1 MRRFVSIGV
10 LIGMFWALAQP
21 GLTQAARPRQSERL
35 VLAFYYAW
43 FDLTTW
49 QRPLSDQP
57 LTPYHSADAQTIAQH
72 IGWAR
77 QAGIDALV
85 QAWYGPDRAN
95 NQTEDNFR
103 LLLDQSLQQGLHAA
117 ASVDMGS
124 PAFLQTPE
132 SLVVALTA
140 LRDQHAQ
147 HAGYLRVGG
156 RPVVFFWKQELFSV
170 SAWEVIRSQV
180 DPNHTMIWVAEGA
193 RPEYLEVF
201 DGLYLYSVAWT
212 SDPASVLVRWG
223 GEVRKWEAANDAAR
237 YWVATAMP
245 GYDDHVTGRADA
257 FARPRNDGAFYRAC
271 WSGGNQSQADW
282 VVITSFNEWLEGTHI
297 EPSVNYGDAYLTL
310 TAALAQQYRQG
321 NPEPTATPEPPTATP
336 EPPTPTAT
344 LELPTATP
352 EPPTPTIAPPS
363 PTLTPTLTLTPTATP
378 FRLPTPTPKALP
390 AAELSPT
397 PSFPPQVDLPPAPTV
412 HHIYGEVSPTPVHA
426 RPLPVEGTTPRSCA
440 LFPALLIGMV
450 VWLQR
455 RR

>member
-1 MRRFVSIGV
+1 M
-10 LIGMFWALAQP
+10 LLALAQP
-21 GLTQAARPRQSERL
+21 GPTQAARPRQSERL

-57 LTPYHSADAQTIAQH
+57 LAPYHSADAQTIAQH

-85 QAWYGPDRAN
+85 QAWYGPDRTN

-103 LLLDQSLQQGLHAA
+103 LLLEHSLQQGLHAA

-132 SLVVALTA
+132 SLVDALTT

-180 DPNHTMIWVAEGA
+180 DPNHAMIWVAEGA

-223 GEVRKWEAANDAAR
+223 GEVRKWETANNASR

-245 GYDDHVTGRADA
+245 GYDDYVTGRAAA
-257 FARPRNDGAFYRAC
+257 FARPRDDGAFYRAC

-297 EPSVNYGDAYLTL
+297 EPSVNYGAIYLEL

-321 NPEPTATPEPPTATP
+321 VVLPTATPEPPTVTPEPFTPTATPEPPTATP
-336 EPPTPTAT
+336 EPPTPT
-344 LELPTATP
+344 
-352 EPPTPTIAPPS
+352 
-363 PTLTPTLTLTPTATP
+363 LTPTVVLTPTATP
-378 FRLPTPTPKALP
+378 FRLPTPTPTLLP
-390 AAELSPT
+390 VVPT
-397 PSFPPQVDLPPAPTV
+397 PLSTFPSQANLPPAPTSYPV
-412 HHIYGEVSPTPVHA
+412 YDDAASPPTPVRA
-426 RPLPVEGTTPRSCA
+426 RPLPVEGSAPESCA
-440 LFPALLIGMV
+440 LFPALFCGLV
-450 VWLQR
+450 LLLHR